1 MIHTNI
7 TISYLRNW
15 LCVKHAGAATE
26 NGRSEGR
33 GRQISNSLIRSVGLP
48 AQKRRNLK
56 LIVLE
61 RSGPGRRAAVR
72 IELALRR
79 TRRGRAGLRP
89 PVFGMHCGGGRPR
102 RGERNRDRAGRRR
115 IVLVAADA
123 EGGELLQQ

>member
-56 LIVLE
+56 LVVLE
-61 RSGPGRRAAVR
+61 RSGPGGRAR
-72 IELALRR
+72 GGGRGALRCAGSR
-79 TRRGRAGLRP
+79 GGAWGGGGEAQRGGGGRAG
-89 PVFGMHCGGGRPR
+89 GGGGSPR
-102 RGERNRDRAGRRR
+102 
-115 IVLVAADA
+115 
-123 EGGELLQQ
+123 GGQPKK